1 MNYKPILKIY
11 ERRKASVC
19 IGVFAIII
27 GGVYYF
33 MSPYQNCVRTID
45 KKIEEV
51 RNKLATETDV
61 NSRVEL
67 ESEQEGLFNQREIC
81 GVVLT
86 DQSKDKMIKSYVCD
100 DNGMNCQY
108 VDISNLDNKPIK
120 PTKFQ

>member
-1 MNYKPILKIY
+1 MEINSKQILVI
-11 ERRKASVC
+11 
-19 IGVFAIII
+19 IGVIAIII

-33 MSPYQNCVRTID
+33 MSPYQKCRRTVD
-45 KKIEEV
+45 KKIEEI

-61 NSRVEL
+61 NTRVEL
-67 ESEQEGLFNQREIC
+67 ESEQEGLFNQREFC

-86 DQSKDKMIKSYVCD
+86 DQSKEKRIKSYVCD

-120 PTKFQ
+120 PTQFE